1 MAPNAKDKAAA
12 PCITDGLIIRTFNG
26 VGEADRFVTVLT
38 RDKGVIR
45 AAARGARRVKY
56 RAGSA
61 TERLCYYRLRLLRG
75 RDTYIVE
82 DAQPI
87 AVFFGLRADIEKTAL
102 AQYFCELA
110 AALCPTEEP
119 AEEPLRLLLNA
130 LHLLAD
136 GSRPPTLLKA
146 AVEWRLLS
154 LAGYMPDMSGCA
166 VCGGNAAT
174 MLFSA
179 VDGRLYCPQCDRG
192 NLLALPAGATA
203 AIRHLLTCPLE
214 KCFAFS
220 LAPDTLRVFSAV
232 AETFLKAQ
240 LGRSFKTLDF
250 YHQLGVNNL

>member
-1 MAPNAKDKAAA
+1 MAQSAKDRAAA
-12 PCITDGLIIRTFNG
+12 PCSTDGLIIRTYNS

-38 RDKGVIR
+38 REKGVIR
-45 AAARGARRVKY
+45 AAARGARRLKS

-61 TERLCYYRLRLLRG
+61 TELLCYSRLRLLRG

-82 DAQPI
+82 DAQPL
-87 AVFFGLRADIEKTAL
+87 AVFFGLRSDIEKTAL

-110 AALCPTEEP
+110 AALCPAEEP

-130 LHLLAD
+130 LHFLEE
-136 GSRPPTLLKA
+136 GTRPPALLKA
-146 AVEWRLLS
+146 VVEWRLLC

-166 VCGGNAAT
+166 VCGRMADA

-179 VDGRLYCPQCDRG
+179 VEGRLYCPQCDRG
-192 NLLALPAGATA
+192 NLLMLPAGAVA
-203 AIRHLLTCPLE
+203 AIRHLVSCPPE

-220 LAPDTLRVFSAV
+220 LSPETLRVFATV
-232 AETFLKAQ
+232 GETFLKVQ

-250 YHQLGVNNL
+250 YHQLGVNHL